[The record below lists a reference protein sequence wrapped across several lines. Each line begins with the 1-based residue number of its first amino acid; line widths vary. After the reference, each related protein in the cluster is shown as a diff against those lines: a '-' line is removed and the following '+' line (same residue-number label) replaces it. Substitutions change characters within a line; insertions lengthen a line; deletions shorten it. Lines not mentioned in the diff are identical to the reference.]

1 MTGCQDLLNLWSS
14 LKGNWKVQKSPK
26 TSFSLRSMF
35 IHPNKEPLHRKD
47 IVLARRH
54 ACPWLDNVL
63 DKAAGRNRSF
73 CAGAKRKREEG
84 SEEQGEADHGPLYH
98 FKPWLGFWEP
108 AFDKIKTT
116 TELVLQVP
124 VWPLLPSPR

>member
-1 MTGCQDLLNLWSS
+1 M
-14 LKGNWKVQKSPK
+14 
-26 TSFSLRSMF
+26 
-35 IHPNKEPLHRKD
+35 
-47 IVLARRH
+47 H
-54 ACPWLDNVL
+54 ALDNVL
-63 DKAAGRNRSF
+63 DKATGRNHSF

-84 SEEQGEADHGPLYH
+84 SEEQSEADHGPLYH

-124 VWPLLPSPR
+124 VWPLLHSLK